1 MMRLVCGLLASMVLC
16 TSANAQLTEWS
27 VWQNVRTSLLVI
39 STIDTAKG
47 TFIGT
52 FINNAD
58 GYICKGFAVPITGKF
73 AGGDVSFVANFAP
86 CDNTITVWTGT
97 VSGNTITADFD
108 LWYVADYKFKE
119 IKDTDIFTKKWP

>member
-1 MMRLVCGLLASMVLC
+1 MMRLVCGLLIGFGLC
-16 TSANAQLTEWS
+16 GSAHAQLTEWS
-27 VWQNVRTSLLVI
+27 VWQNVRTSLLVV

-58 GYICKGFAVPITGKF
+58 GYRCKGFAVPITGKF

-86 CDNTITVWTGT
+86 CDNTITVWKGT

-108 LWYVADYKFKE
+108 LWYVDDYKFVE
-119 IKDTDIFTKKWP
+119 IKDTDTFTKKWP